1 MSAID
6 TTPTN
11 MNFLSPLKFTFKVN
25 KLPHVNFFVQGITI
39 PSIAISPNFQP
50 SPFVKLPMPGDHIDF
65 GELIVS
71 FRVDEDMT
79 NYLELFN
86 WMIAIGFPKDFGQYK
101 ALADQDRRINPR
113 STDGIMSDG
122 TVIIQ
127 NSNAK
132 SNKKVTFINMFPT
145 TLSDLSF
152 DTRQSDLEYIECS
165 ASFAYE
171 RFDIASV

>member
-1 MSAID
+1 MSAINN
-6 TTPTN
+6 TPTN

-25 KLPHVNFFVQGITI
+25 KLPNVNFFVQGITI
-39 PSIAISPNFQP
+39 PSITVSPNFQP
-50 SPFVKLPMPGDHIDF
+50 SPFVKLPMPGDHVDF

-71 FRVDEDMT
+71 FRVDEDMR
-79 NYLELFN
+79 NYLELFD
-86 WMIAIGFPKDFGQYK
+86 WIIALGFPKDFKQYK
-101 ALADQDRRINPR
+101 ALADQDRRLNPR

-122 TVIIQ
+122 VVIVQ

-145 TLSDLSF
+145 TLSDITF
-152 DTRQSDLEYIECS
+152 DTRQSDVDYLECT

-171 RFDIASV
+171 RFEISDV